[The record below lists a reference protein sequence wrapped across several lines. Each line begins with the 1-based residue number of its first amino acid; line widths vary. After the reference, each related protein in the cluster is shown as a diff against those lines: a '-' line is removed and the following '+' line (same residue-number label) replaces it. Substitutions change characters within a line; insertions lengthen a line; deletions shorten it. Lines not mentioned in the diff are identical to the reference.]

1 MDIGEFGILALILL
15 ISSLGVILYFVI
27 PKREEESEELFEVMV
42 LDWAQLATGKSGW
55 LQIEQ
60 DWLRAMQEVY
70 ALFCEKQKDYG
81 PTNIGTG
88 GEQGVALRSGDKVS
102 RLFELLGVGTRK
114 EGVEAS
120 NEPRRDSW
128 MDMADYGIIGMLV
141 HDGKW
146 PKMYPGDVWGGE
158 AAYLLLKE
166 TIAQNPSIRQ
176 QLLSELIEYELA
188 FEIAGDLAGE
198 VNINEDGDND
208 FKELR

>member
-1 MDIGEFGILALILL
+1 MYLTIMGIVALIVLAIFVLL
-15 ISSLGVILYFVI
+15 SFFLSSPRKKEDIVNQHLPETAF
-27 PKREEESEELFEVMV
+27 S
-42 LDWAQLATGKSGW
+42 DWGLLATGKSGW

-70 ALFCEKQKDYG
+70 GVFVEKQSDYG

-102 RLFELLGVGTRK
+102 RLFELLGIGTRG
-114 EGVEAS
+114 EESESS
-120 NEPRRDSW
+120 NEPRRDAW
-128 MDMADYGIIGMLV
+128 LDMADYGVIGMLV

-166 TIAQNPSIRQ
+166 IIFNKPVLRE
-176 QLLSELIEYELA
+176 QLLMELA
-188 FEIAGDLAGE
+188 EFEIVTTLAEDLDAKE
-198 VNINEDGDND
+198 VKVILE
-208 FKELR
+208 